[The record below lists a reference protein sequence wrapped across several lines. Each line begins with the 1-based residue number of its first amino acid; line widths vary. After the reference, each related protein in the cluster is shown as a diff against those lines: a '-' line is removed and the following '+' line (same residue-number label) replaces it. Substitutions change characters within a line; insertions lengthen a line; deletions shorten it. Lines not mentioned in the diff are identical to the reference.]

1 MKIMAFDLATVTGV
15 AIGDS
20 HSIPLCH
27 TERLGQVGAPHGARL
42 SEALYMTSRLI
53 KQHQPD
59 AIAIEAPVIA
69 GVKGGQD
76 RALLAI
82 GLRSAVVMMA
92 HMRGVRCVEYSVAS
106 IRKHFI
112 GVGRL
117 KRTEAKRRTMQ
128 RCKLL
133 GWHVAND
140 NEADAAAVW
149 EFARLK
155 LTNTFTPPPAGLFEV
170 ENGRAAVHRSG
181 ADDSRRS
188 AAEKRSS

>member
-20 HSIPLCH
+20 RALPLCH

-53 KQHQPD
+53 KQHAPD
-59 AIAIEAPVIA
+59 VVAIEAPVIA
-69 GVKGGQD
+69 GVKGGQE

-92 HMRGVRCVEYSVAS
+92 HMRGVRCVEYSVQS
-106 IRKHFI
+106 VRKHFI

-117 KRTEAKRRTMQ
+117 KRAEAKRRTLE
-128 RCKLL
+128 RCQLL

-155 LTNTFTPPPAGLFEV
+155 LTRTFTPPPAGLFEV
-170 ENGRAAVHRSG
+170 GNGTAQHRGRAADTRRA
-181 ADDSRRS
+181 ADQ
-188 AAEKRSS
+188 E